1 MKIFI
6 YNFYIQAKLQQEI
19 LNGYDEK
26 HQTEVK
32 NLRSQLLEISEEKE
46 REIETRK
53 AMEGDLRNRITDFSK
68 RIVALESEFLDK
80 KNTDVETVNIKFNCL
95 LIIYLLYI

>member
-1 MKIFI
+1 M
-6 YNFYIQAKLQQEI
+6 
-19 LNGYDEK
+19 
-26 HQTEVK
+26 K
-32 NLRSQLLEISEEKE
+32 NLRSQLLEVSEEKE

-80 KNTDVETVNIKFNCL
+80 KNTDVETVSTIKFNCI
-95 LIIYLLYI
+95 LIVSENILISYYFS

>member
-1 MKIFI
+1 M
-6 YNFYIQAKLQQEI
+6 
-19 LNGYDEK
+19 
-26 HQTEVK
+26 K
-32 NLRSQLLEISEEKE
+32 NLRSQLLEVSEEKE

-80 KNTDVETVNIKFNCL
+80 KNTDVETVSTIKFNCI
-95 LIIYLLYI
+95 LIVSENILISYYFF